1 MTSVPLVEQEPAIDS
16 FEKVWRLCR
25 RCLNEALEA
34 GMDSEARA
42 CLACQTLGKQK
53 NSFRKASEWHGG
65 VSVKGLTFTD
75 SGQVFQ
81 IV

>member
-16 FEKVWRLCR
+16 FEKVWRLCS

-42 CLACQTLGKQK
+42 CLACQTLESLKAK
-53 NSFRKASEWHGG
+53 KSFLEWHGG
-65 VSVKGLTFTD
+65 VL
-75 SGQVFQ
+75 
-81 IV
+81 IVCFLRVP